1 MGRVWLRWLLL
12 AAFVVAI
19 GFTFVSLGNWQLDRL
34 DQRRDRNAN
43 VVAHEQAA
51 VLPFEQAFDH
61 PITEADQWQRV
72 QVTGTFVADRQL
84 QVRYRSLGDQTGW
97 ELVTPLQTT
106 SGQTVLVD
114 RGFIVR
120 PAAEDFPRVFP
131 APPSGEV
138 TVVGF
143 VRRNE
148 QGKPNATTPT
158 ENTVRLINSDAIA
171 PWLGRP
177 LVNGY
182 ISALTVDPPQSEGLT
197 PITPPALDE
206 GPHLSYALQWFSFA
220 AIAGFGLVV
229 LIRNDVR
236 DRKRAAARAAK
247 EAAARAGG
255 SPDAAPRDGQ
265 QVDAGGE
272 RPAGDPRAGG
282 EASDEAADS
291 RTSERER
298 DDARVA
304 SLEEDPTRPR
314 TH

>member
-72 QVTGTFVADRQL
+72 QVTGTFLADRQL

-97 ELVTPLQTT
+97 ELVTPLQTA

-138 TVVGF
+138 TVVGY

-182 ISALTVDPPQSEGLT
+182 ISALTVDPPQSEGLA

-247 EAAARAGG
+247 EAAAGRR
-255 SPDAAPRDGQ
+255 SDADPRDGQ
-265 QVDAGGE
+265 RVDADPHDG
-272 RPAGDPRAGG
+272 RPAGDVVTAG
-282 EASDEAADS
+282 EASDAGS
-291 RTSERER
+291 PERER

-304 SLEEDPTRPR
+304 SLEEDPARPR